1 MKIVSRTDIGLVRS
15 SNQDSYAAGEMP
27 GGVAWAI
34 VCDGMGGANGG
45 NIASATAV
53 KMISEIIS
61 TTYREGMSSNSIR
74 TMLQSAIYSANVSI
88 YDMSKQVE
96 NLSGMGTTVV
106 AAVVSAGR
114 VHVAHAGD
122 SRAYLLGN
130 GELMQITRD
139 HSIVQSMMEDG
150 RLTESQAKT
159 HPRKNIIT
167 RALGVEESIE
177 IDYNELEL
185 DNGRQLLI
193 CTDGLTN
200 FVENDAILSIA
211 AHNEFYDYPEKLI
224 EAALANGGGDNVT
237 VVVIAN

>member
-1 MKIVSRTDIGLVRS
+1 MKIVSKTDIGLVRH

-88 YDMSKQVE
+88 YDMSRQNE

-122 SRAYLLGN
+122 SRAYLLGS

-139 HSIVQSMMEDG
+139 HSIVQTMMENG
-150 RLTESQAKT
+150 RLTESEAKT

-185 DNGRQLLI
+185 ADDQQLLI

-211 AHNEFYDYPEKLI
+211 ANNEFYDYPEKLI
-224 EAALANGGGDNVT
+224 ESALANGGGDNVT